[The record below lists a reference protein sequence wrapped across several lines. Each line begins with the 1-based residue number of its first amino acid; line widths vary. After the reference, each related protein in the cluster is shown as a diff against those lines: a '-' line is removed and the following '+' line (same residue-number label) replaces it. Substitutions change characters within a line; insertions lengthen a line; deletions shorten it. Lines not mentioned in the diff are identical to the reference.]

1 MNESPVLEN
10 LTQFWARTG
19 SFIFDS
25 LPHEGPLMTN
35 GALPQKVSA
44 SGGFEPFA
52 GSTAVFTLPKDIKA
66 RLAVMRDALYENCR
80 DILSERLTEE
90 TFHITL
96 HDLVSG
102 KPCPELKER
111 VRGAQGRAL
120 DAVRA
125 IAGSGVSVRVESTRV
140 FNMVNNSLVLGFA
153 PSDEESCRVLMGC
166 YEALQ
171 DVVRLGYPLTP
182 HVTLAY
188 FRPGIVSGEA
198 LSRLR
203 EAVDRTERMEKI
215 RLELPLSR
223 LEYQLFSDMNSY
235 VSDKV

>member
-1 MNESPVLEN
+1 MRGGRILET
-10 LTQFWARTG
+10 LSAFWERTG

-25 LPHEGPLMTN
+25 LPHEGPLTTN

-44 SGGFEPFA
+44 SGSFEPFA
-52 GSTAVFTLPKDIKA
+52 GSTAVFTLPEAVKA
-66 RLAVMRDALYENCR
+66 RLAVMRDTLYESCR
-80 DILSERLTEE
+80 DILSERLEEE

-96 HDLVSG
+96 HDLISG
-102 KPCPELKER
+102 KPCPELEER
-111 VRGAQGRAL
+111 VRSVRGRAM
-120 DAVRA
+120 DVVRA

-140 FNMVNNSLVLGFA
+140 FNMVNASLVLGFA
-153 PSDEESCRVLMGC
+153 PSDEESCRMLMGC

-171 DVVRLGYPLTP
+171 GAVRLDYPLTP

-188 FRPGIVSGEA
+188 FRPGVVSGEA

-203 EAVDRTERMEKI
+203 EAVDRAGRMEQL
-215 RLELPLSR
+215 RFELPLSR

-235 VSDKV
+235 INEKV